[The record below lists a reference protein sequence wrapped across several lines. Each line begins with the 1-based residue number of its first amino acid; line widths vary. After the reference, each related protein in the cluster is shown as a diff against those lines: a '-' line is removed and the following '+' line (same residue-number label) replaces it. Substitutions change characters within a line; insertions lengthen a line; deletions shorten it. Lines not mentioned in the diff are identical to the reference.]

1 MPDAFVEQDVAD
13 LGRATQNKIVPR
25 TKSVI
30 GAASRVTGG
39 GGQTVLITI
48 ILTLGGLAL
57 GALLSDPLLYGI
69 LGFLLGRVIA
79 LDLALDLLERE
90 TVRLRLALTSDR
102 ERRHVA
108 EHTEQALQAA
118 EQGAGGEALQVA
130 EPVVGRTVPVSTTS
144 ESARPSGA
152 PQVAAPS
159 VATEFLESPAAAA
172 PTPADPAPV
181 FGLVDRFRD
190 WLQSGNL
197 FVRVGI
203 LLLFLGVGFLIK
215 YAVDRELLVFTKE
228 MRLAAVAAGGGFLL
242 ILGWVL
248 RKRRREY
255 ALLLQGAAF
264 GILYLDIYGAYQ
276 LYQLIPSE
284 VAFTLLFLTGLSAAF
299 MAILQDARALAW
311 FGFAGGFLA
320 PIVASGGSD
329 DHVVLFSYYA
339 LLNAAILAVAWF
351 KSWRALNL
359 LGFAFT
365 YGVAGVWGVL
375 RYDPSRFST
384 TEPFLALFFLF
395 FVAIAVLYAV
405 RQPPRFRGYIDASLL
420 FGTPILTIA
429 YQIEL
434 VRQFEYGIAWSAA
447 VMGAFYLLLAL
458 AITRSE
464 GKGLRLL
471 AQAFLALGV
480 VFLSLAVPFA
490 LGAAETAA
498 AWALEGAGLVWIGA
512 RQRLPGARA
521 FGLLL
526 QAGAAAALVVDFPGA
541 AGEAFLNGFYLG
553 AAMIGIGGLF
563 SAYWLDRDYPDKRS
577 WEYGSAPLLL
587 LWALAWW
594 FGTGGYE
601 LVRFYPAWQ
610 LPAGILIY
618 TALTVLAME
627 VVASLRR
634 WDLLHLVE
642 IVFPLAGIAALA
654 ASLGVLEHPAE
665 HGGAWVWPMFFAAV
679 WFILFRVERRDPH
692 RLLSWGHAA
701 GAIVLAAVLEWE
713 VTWRLTEQAGWIEG
727 WHVAAFALV
736 PVVLLQLVT
745 RLGGWPLAR
754 WRIAYALVLGSVLA
768 TVIALWGIFSVQSP
782 GGAAPFPWLP
792 LLNPLDLML
801 AMGVVTLFQWW
812 ISLKE
817 RFEVNF
823 QHDQE
828 RLVWVFL
835 GALAFLW
842 ANVVLLRAIHHWW
855 GIDYAPGPLF
865 RSEMVQMAIS
875 VLWGLTG
882 VILLLAARWRSS
894 RGLWIAGAVVLAA
907 AVIKLFLVDLSAS
920 GTVER
925 IVSFLA
931 IGGLLVGIGWFSPLP
946 PRAARQTER
955 MGEQPGSD

>member
-1 MPDAFVEQDVAD
+1 M
-13 LGRATQNKIVPR
+13 
-25 TKSVI
+25 
-30 GAASRVTGG
+30 
-39 GGQTVLITI
+39 LITI
-48 ILTLGGLAL
+48 ILTLAGLAV
-57 GALLSDPLLYGI
+57 GALLNDPLLYGI
-69 LGFLLGRVIA
+69 LGFLAGRVIA

-90 TVRLRLALTSDR
+90 VIRLRQSLAADW
-102 ERRHVA
+102 ERRRR
-108 EHTEQALQAA
+108 AA
-118 EQGAGGEALQVA
+118 ESTDAALSGGERAARDEAVSAIEPAVAVEEPTPAPNEREPVPSYRTPKVEIPSAQA
-130 EPVVGRTVPVSTTS
+130 EPV
-144 ESARPSGA
+144 ESAA
-152 PQVAAPS
+152 VAIS
-159 VATEFLESPAAAA
+159 V
-172 PTPADPAPV
+172 PADPAPL
-181 FGLVDRFRD
+181 FGLLDRFRD

-228 MRLAAVAAGGGFLL
+228 MRLAAVAAGGFFLL
-242 ILGWVL
+242 LLGWVL

-255 ALLLQGAAF
+255 ALLLQGAGF

-284 VAFTLLFLTGLSAAF
+284 VAFTLLFLTGLAAA
-299 MAILQDARALAW
+299 MLAILQDARALAW

-375 RYDPSRFST
+375 RYDPSRFAT
-384 TEPFLALFFLF
+384 TQPFLILFFLF

-420 FGTPILTIA
+420 FGTPILTFA
-429 YQIEL
+429 YQVEL
-434 VRQFEYGIAWSAA
+434 VQPFEYGIAWSAA
-447 VMGAFYLLLAL
+447 VMGTFYLLLAL
-458 AITRSE
+458 TITRSE

-490 LGAAETAA
+490 LGADETAA
-498 AWALEGAGLVWIGA
+498 AWALEGAGLVWIGV
-512 RQRLPGARA
+512 RQRRFGARA

-526 QAGAAAALVVDFPGA
+526 QAGAAAVLVADHVPIATD
-541 AGEAFLNGFYLG
+541 AFLNGFYLG
-553 AAMIGIGGLF
+553 AAMIGIGGFF
-563 SAYWLDRDYPDKRS
+563 SAYWLDRDYPDKRFR
-577 WEYGSAPLLL
+577 EYGSAPILL

-594 FGTGGYE
+594 FGAGGYE
-601 LVRFYPAWQ
+601 LVRFFPEERV
-610 LPAGILIY
+610 PAGILLY
-618 TALTVLAME
+618 ATLSVLAME

-634 WDLLHLVE
+634 WGLLNLVE
-642 IVFPLAGIAALA
+642 VALPLAGIAAFVF
-654 ASLGVLEHPAE
+654 SLGVLDHPAE
-665 HGGAWVWPMFFAAV
+665 QGGVWAWPLLFGTVWAV
-679 WFILFRVERRDPH
+679 LFRVEKRDPH
-692 RLLSWGHAA
+692 PVLSWGHATA
-701 GAIVLAAVLEWE
+701 ALLLAIILEWE
-713 VTWRLTEQAGWIEG
+713 TSWRLIEQAGWIEG
-727 WHVAAFALV
+727 WRVAAFALV
-736 PVVLLQLVT
+736 PVLLLQAVI
-745 RLGGWPLAR
+745 RLGGWPLGR
-754 WRIAYALVLGSVLA
+754 WRFSYALVLGGVLA
-768 TVIALWGIFSVQSP
+768 TAIALWGILSVQSP

-792 LLNPLDLML
+792 LLNPVDLML

-817 RFEVNF
+817 RFEVSF
-823 QHDQE
+823 QRDQE

-842 ANVVLLRAIHHWW
+842 VNVALLRAIHHWW
-855 GIDYAPGPLF
+855 GIDYSPGPLF
-865 RSEMVQMAIS
+865 RSEMVQMAMS

-882 VILLLAARWRSS
+882 VVLLLAARWRVS

-907 AVIKLFLVDLSAS
+907 AVVKLFLVDLSAS

-946 PRAARQTER
+946 PRVGRKTEGR
-955 MGEQPGSD
+955 GGM